1 MVPPIFLRS
10 KNKKGK
16 QGEKRKSFKAETIKR
31 LSPKLKYYCSSHFKA
46 SGIQKKKLFSANHG
60 GGQFFS
66 EFHGPST
73 LKSISPA
80 LYTVYTEPNEV
91 PKLYSL
97 T

>member
-46 SGIQKKKLFSANHG
+46 SGIQKKKIIFGQPWWRTILFRVSWPLHFEIYLA
-60 GGQFFS
+60 
-66 EFHGPST
+66 GP
-73 LKSISPA
+73 
-80 LYTVYTEPNEV
+80 VYSV
-91 PKLYSL
+91 H
-97 T
+97 